1 MEQLPLQISSIHRKI
16 LVRNTPIPLK
26 KTNKTRSDITYD
38 DTVFTVSVKIVDK
51 GNGVVGADENSV
63 VYKKAETVVT
73 EPKFENKYKASGSAT
88 ITGTKKLENQTLTA
102 GAFTFGLFYD
112 KDGKDPVKD
121 ASGEAI
127 TTTNKAARTADG
139 KGEFVLNTPEYTQ
152 ADMGKEFVYWAT
164 GDSGNRYTLYL

>member
-1 MEQLPLQISSIHRKI
+1 M
-16 LVRNTPIPLK
+16 
-26 KTNKTRSDITYD
+26 
-38 DTVFTVSVKIVDK
+38 FTVSVKIVDK

-152 ADMGKEFVYWAT
+152 ADMGKEFVYWKID
-164 GDSGNRYTLYL
+164 GFS